1 MYHVLTQLLWNKKIL
16 GWAWVSGWD
25 GEEPYPPSFSIT
37 KKQQIHFRLN
47 FFCRKHNNRIK
58 MSKNLQSVIIW
69 KSFHPTLNLV
79 TLLLNSGQQIFG
91 GRGQKNINGQLGRNV
106 YFFKEFWSNVHFF
119 VNTCQSTYEFVFRL
133 ALGDLECSWRSQR
146 SKRSNFWKCCKLPET
161 HGELIF
167 YWKFNCKPL
176 FWPFFVFEISHS
188 GIA

>member
-1 MYHVLTQLLWNKKIL
+1 MYHVLTQLLWNKKFL

-37 KKQQIHFRLN
+37 KKQQIHLRLN

-58 MSKNLQSVIIW
+58 MSANLQSVIIW

-91 GRGQKNINGQLGRNV
+91 GRGQKNIKGQLGRNV
-106 YFFKEFWSNVHFF
+106 YFINEFLSNVHFF

-133 ALGDLECSWRSQR
+133 ALGDIECSWRSQR
-146 SKRSNFWKCCKLPET
+146 SKRS
-161 HGELIF
+161 
-167 YWKFNCKPL
+167 
-176 FWPFFVFEISHS
+176 FF
-188 GIA
+188 